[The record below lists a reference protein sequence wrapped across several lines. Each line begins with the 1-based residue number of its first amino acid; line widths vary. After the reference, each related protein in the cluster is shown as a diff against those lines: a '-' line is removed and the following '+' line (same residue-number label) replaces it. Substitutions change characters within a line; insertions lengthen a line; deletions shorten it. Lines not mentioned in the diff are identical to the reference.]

1 MPPKKKPVKKKTRKT
16 RPTQQQTQRQVVNI
30 KFGDDK
36 KRRRRAPQ
44 RRPQNMMNSFMSQQ
58 SALTNHMINAFNPPP
73 TPNYE
78 RQLQQI
84 QTNLNSVLNN
94 QNITDAN
101 PAHNF
106 IDERI
111 SSRNNGLGQINP
123 ATNQELR
130 DARTSFFTPDAVAD
144 ALPEEEIKEETKE
157 EEGKQAEEISTQ
169 TEEPTTSTVSTGEG
183 PGGWYGSLR
192 RQQQMENLKR
202 LRKQIGEKIT
212 GINNIG
218 TEVKLLEELNKAQ
231 QIANQ
236 MERADE

>member
-1 MPPKKKPVKKKTRKT
+1 MPPKKKPVKKKTRKS

-106 IDERI
+106 IDEKI

-130 DARTSFFTPDAVAD
+130 DARTSFFTP
-144 ALPEEEIKEETKE
+144 EEETKDE

-169 TEEPTTSTVSTGEG
+169 TEEPSTNEVISGEG

-192 RQQQMENLKR
+192 RQQQMAELKR
-202 LRKQIGEKIT
+202 LRKQIGQKIT

-218 TEVKLLEELNKAQ
+218 TEVKLIEEINKAV

>member
-1 MPPKKKPVKKKTRKT
+1 MPPKKKPVKKKTRKS

-106 IDERI
+106 IDEKI

-144 ALPEEEIKEETKE
+144 ALPEEE
-157 EEGKQAEEISTQ
+157 GKQAEEISTQ
-169 TEEPTTSTVSTGEG
+169 TEEPSTNEVISGEG

-192 RQQQMENLKR
+192 RQQQMAELKR
-202 LRKQIGEKIT
+202 LRKQIGQKIT

-218 TEVKLLEELNKAQ
+218 TEVKLIEEINKAV